1 MEADCTADSTTGMQ
15 ENLLFPAFSI
25 LLRDASCFYY
35 ICGDFPLFI
44 QVSIGRPVGIFRS
57 AINDL
62 SSEIIGRLHSL

>member
-1 MEADCTADSTTGMQ
+1 MEADCTADRTSGMQ

-35 ICGDFPLFI
+35 IFGDSPWFI
-44 QVSIGRPVGIFRS
+44 QISVGRPVGIFRS
-57 AINDL
+57 VINDL